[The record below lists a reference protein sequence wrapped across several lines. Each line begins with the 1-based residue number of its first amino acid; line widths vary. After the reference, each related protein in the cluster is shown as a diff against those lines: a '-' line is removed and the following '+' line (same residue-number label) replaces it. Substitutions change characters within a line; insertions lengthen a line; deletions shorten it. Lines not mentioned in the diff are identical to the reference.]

1 MTRFTRFGKQK
12 VEKKFLEKGFRI
24 ERLAKQNAP
33 VDSGRLQNSITTKI
47 VERGGRKFVVV
58 GTNVEYA
65 RHIEFGT
72 EPYIIEPDEAEA
84 LNWEDRETGEQVFAK
99 QVEHPGIPAQP
110 FLFPAFDKVR
120 GENR

>member
-1 MTRFTRFGKQK
+1 MKFTRFGKNK
-12 VEKKFLEKGFRI
+12 VEKAFLKKGLRV

-33 VDSGRLQNSITTKI
+33 VDSGRLQNSITTKV
-47 VERGGRKFVVV
+47 VERGGTKYVVV

-65 RHIEFGT
+65 RHVEFGT
-72 EPYIIEPDEAEA
+72 DPYIIEPDEAEA
-84 LNWEDRETGEQVFAK
+84 LNWTDPETGEEVFAK
-99 QVEHPGIPAQP
+99 KVEHPGIPAQP